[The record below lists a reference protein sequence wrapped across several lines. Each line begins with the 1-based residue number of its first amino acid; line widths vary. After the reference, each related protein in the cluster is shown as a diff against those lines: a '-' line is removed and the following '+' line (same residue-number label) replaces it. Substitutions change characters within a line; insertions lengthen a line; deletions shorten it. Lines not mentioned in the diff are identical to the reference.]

1 MTNSSVVLL
10 AGLDYKDSSIPTKK
24 RFDYSVVAPG
34 QQIVMV
40 SSSRS
45 TGSMHNSVSRSI
57 FLIAYV
63 SRFCGQFKGHV
74 CSQENRV
81 EAAWEQDI

>member
-24 RFDYSVVAPG
+24 CFDYSVVAPG
-34 QQIVMV
+34 QQIVRV

-45 TGSMHNSVSRSI
+45 TGSMHNYGAVSRSI

-63 SRFCGQFKGHV
+63 TFEMPGEGLVQLVRHQTTS
-74 CSQENRV
+74 
-81 EAAWEQDI
+81 WT